1 MTALE
6 AAIKL
11 REEGPT
17 RSYCGLCNNLFLL
30 GIDAYNAFE
39 LFLDSVGWDSEYPVE
54 VNLLGMSPDEARDY
68 YASCG
73 DKWVGVHGASRM
85 QLLNDFINWLEPEK

>member
-11 REEGPT
+11 KEEGPA
-17 RSYCGLCNNLFLL
+17 RPCCGLCNNLFLL
-30 GIDAYNAFE
+30 GIDAYDAFE
-39 LFLDSVGWDSEYPVE
+39 VFLDSNGWDSAYPVE
-54 VNLLGMSPDEARDY
+54 VNLLGMCPDEAKDY

-73 DKWVGVHGASRM
+73 DKWVNVHGEARM
-85 QLLNDFINWLEPEK
+85 RLLNDFINWLGIKE